1 MSIHHSFI
9 QLWEYENDTTV
20 YVSYSLLYFP
30 HMKCKGVLVYMI
42 FLYRFDV
49 KENHINFVLNEQI
62 AADMLPQ
69 YDVLL
74 RPLVTSLA
82 ETLQLYCSLSK
93 QPTLLT
99 SKIQDSGEIEVM
111 LNQELGQCIDGYIK
125 DRMILKNGKRIA
137 DILMEIRNAHTIY
150 H

>member
-1 MSIHHSFI
+1 
-9 QLWEYENDTTV
+9 
-20 YVSYSLLYFP
+20 
-30 HMKCKGVLVYMI
+30 MI

-49 KENHINFVLNEQI
+49 KENHIHFVLNEQI
-62 AADMLPQ
+62 AADMLLQ

-111 LNQELGQCIDGYIK
+111 LNQELGQCIDGHIK
-125 DRMILKNGKRIA
+125 DGSGANKGYIPKTNA
-137 DILMEIRNAHTIY
+137 DSYRNRSLRC
-150 H
+150 

>member
-1 MSIHHSFI
+1 MF
-9 QLWEYENDTTV
+9 
-20 YVSYSLLYFP
+20 
-30 HMKCKGVLVYMI
+30 MI

-49 KENHINFVLNEQI
+49 QENRVHFVLNEQI
-62 AADMLPQ
+62 VADMLPP

-99 SKIQDSGEIEVM
+99 SNIQDSGEIEVM
-111 LNQELGQCIDGYIK
+111 FHQELGQCIDGYTK

-137 DILMEIRNAHTIY
+137 DILLEIRNAHTVY

>member
-1 MSIHHSFI
+1 
-9 QLWEYENDTTV
+9 
-20 YVSYSLLYFP
+20 
-30 HMKCKGVLVYMI
+30 
-42 FLYRFDV
+42 
-49 KENHINFVLNEQI
+49 
-62 AADMLPQ
+62 MLSQ
-69 YDVLL
+69 CDVLL

-99 SKIQDSGEIEVM
+99 SKIQASCEIKVM
-111 LNQELGQCIDGYIK
+111 LNQELGQCLDGYIK

-137 DILMEIRNAHTIY
+137 EILIKMRNAHTIY

>member
-1 MSIHHSFI
+1 M
-9 QLWEYENDTTV
+9 
-20 YVSYSLLYFP
+20 
-30 HMKCKGVLVYMI
+30 YMI

-49 KENHINFVLNEQI
+49 KENHIQFVLHEQI
-62 AADMLPQ
+62 EYDILPH
-69 YDVLL
+69 YDILL
-74 RPLVTSLA
+74 RPFVTSLA

-99 SKIQDSGEIEVM
+99 SKLQDSGEIEVM

-125 DRMILKNGKRIA
+125 ERMILKNGKRIA
-137 DILMEIRNAHTIY
+137 EILMKMQNAHTIY

>member
-1 MSIHHSFI
+1 M
-9 QLWEYENDTTV
+9 
-20 YVSYSLLYFP
+20 
-30 HMKCKGVLVYMI
+30 YMI

-49 KENHINFVLNEQI
+49 KENHIHFVLNEQI

>member
-1 MSIHHSFI
+1 M
-9 QLWEYENDTTV
+9 
-20 YVSYSLLYFP
+20 
-30 HMKCKGVLVYMI
+30 
-42 FLYRFDV
+42 
-49 KENHINFVLNEQI
+49 NFVLNEQI

-99 SKIQDSGEIEVM
+99 SKIQDSGEIEV
-111 LNQELGQCIDGYIK
+111 LGQCIDGYIK

-137 DILMEIRNAHTIY
+137 DILMKIRNAHTIY

>member
-1 MSIHHSFI
+1 M
-9 QLWEYENDTTV
+9 
-20 YVSYSLLYFP
+20 
-30 HMKCKGVLVYMI
+30 YMI

-49 KENHINFVLNEQI
+49 KENHIHFVLNEQI

-74 RPLVTSLA
+74 RPFVTSLA

-93 QPTLLT
+93 QSTLLT

-125 DRMILKNGKRIA
+125 DRMILKNGKQIA
-137 DILMEIRNAHTIY
+137 EILMEMRNAHTIY

>member
-1 MSIHHSFI
+1 MI
-9 QLWEYENDTTV
+9 QQCA
-20 YVSYSLLYFP
+20 LLFP
-30 HMKCKGVLVYMI
+30 PISSHITCKGRAVYMI

-49 KENHINFVLNEQI
+49 KENGVYFVLNEQI

-82 ETLQLYCSLSK
+82 ETLQLYSSLSK

-99 SKIQDSGEIEVM
+99 SKIQANGELEVM
-111 LNQELGQCIDGYIK
+111 LNQELEQCIDGYTK
-125 DRMILKNGKRIA
+125 DLMILKNGKRIA
-137 DILMEIRNAHTIY
+137 DILLAGRNVHNVY

>member
-1 MSIHHSFI
+1 M
-9 QLWEYENDTTV
+9 
-20 YVSYSLLYFP
+20 
-30 HMKCKGVLVYMI
+30 YMI
-42 FLYRFDV
+42 FLYRFGV
-49 KENHINFVLNEQI
+49 KENAIHFVLHEQI
-62 AADMLPQ
+62 AEDMLLQ

-93 QPTLLT
+93 QPTWLT

-111 LNQELGQCIDGYIK
+111 LNQELGQCIDGYIE
-125 DRMILKNGKRIA
+125 DHMILKKGKRIA
-137 DILMEIRNAHTIY
+137 DILIEIRNAYTTIY

>member
-1 MSIHHSFI
+1 M
-9 QLWEYENDTTV
+9 
-20 YVSYSLLYFP
+20 
-30 HMKCKGVLVYMI
+30 YMI

-49 KENHINFVLNEQI
+49 KENHIHFVLNEQI

-74 RPLVTSLA
+74 KPLVTFLA
-82 ETLQLYCSLSK
+82 ETLQLYCSLSE

-111 LNQELGQCIDGYIK
+111 SNQELGQCIDGYIK

>member
-1 MSIHHSFI
+1 MHHSFI
-9 QLWEYENDTTV
+9 QLWECENDTTV
-20 YVSYSLLYFP
+20 DVSYSLLYFP
-30 HMKCKGVLVYMI
+30 HMKYKGVLVYMI

-49 KENHINFVLNEQI
+49 KENDIHFVLNEQI

-125 DRMILKNGKRIA
+125 DRIILKNGKRIA

>member
-1 MSIHHSFI
+1 MKKETIT
-9 QLWEYENDTTV
+9 N
-20 YVSYSLLYFP
+20 LYIRIV
-30 HMKCKGVLVYMI
+30 KEGAVKMI

-49 KENHINFVLNEQI
+49 QENRVHFVLNEQI
-62 AADMLPQ
+62 VADMLPP

-74 RPLVTSLA
+74 RPLVTFLA

-99 SKIQDSGEIEVM
+99 SNIQDSGEIEVM
-111 LNQELGQCIDGYIK
+111 LNQELGQCIDEYTK
-125 DRMILKNGKRIA
+125 NHVILKNGKRIA
-137 DILMEIRNAHTIY
+137 DILMEIRNAQTIY

>member
-1 MSIHHSFI
+1 
-9 QLWEYENDTTV
+9 
-20 YVSYSLLYFP
+20 
-30 HMKCKGVLVYMI
+30 MI

-49 KENHINFVLNEQI
+49 KENGIHFVLNEQI
-62 AADMLPQ
+62 VADMLPQ

-82 ETLQLYCSLSK
+82 ETLQLYCSMSK
-93 QPTLLT
+93 KSTLLT
-99 SKIQDSGEIEVM
+99 SNIRDNGEIEVM
-111 LNQELGQCIDGYIK
+111 LSQELGQCIDGYTK

-137 DILMEIRNAHTIY
+137 DILIEVRNAHTVY